1 MRADSTTADS
11 TRAEKDSVGEW
22 YRGVPLSAKWPIFT
36 GLAILVVWLG
46 CFGLWA
52 GVAPLN
58 SAVLAPGT
66 FMATG
71 QNKQVQHFE
80 GGILREIAVKEGDVV
95 EASQVLVRM
104 DDTAAN
110 AKLRRLVLKKYR
122 LLAMKARLEA
132 EMRSSETIESPAA
145 FSQSVADPEIKGI
158 LERQRAELRARR
170 ASLATEES
178 VLRKQVAGLEE
189 SIRGYQAQVQS
200 TKDRLALFVEELKD
214 KDSLLGQQL
223 IRKSDVLA
231 LRRSEASLGGDLGE
245 FLGRIAD
252 SRERV
257 AQANERITHLHSTA
271 LRDAIKELRET
282 ETDLDDVEEQIRAA
296 QDVVDRV
303 DVRSPVHGIVVK
315 NNFHTRGGVV
325 SPGAV
330 ILELLPIGDERIIE
344 AHVNPKD
351 ISHVSV
357 GQEALVRLSA
367 LNQRITPMVGASVIY
382 VSADA
387 LAEQVQVKTETRPDS
402 DTRREFYVVRV
413 RLDQDDILR
422 RMPEFIPTPGMPAD
436 VYIKTGERTFFEY
449 IMKPVFDSL
458 SRAFRET

>member
-1 MRADSTTADS
+1 M
-11 TRAEKDSVGEW
+11 RAEKDGIGEW

-36 GLAILVVWLG
+36 GLAMLVVWLG

-52 GVAPLN
+52 GIAPLN
-58 SAVLAPGT
+58 GAVVAPGT
-66 FMATG
+66 FVATG
-71 QNKQVQHFE
+71 QNKLVQHFE
-80 GGILREIAVKEGDVV
+80 GGIIREIAVNDGDVV
-95 EASQVLVRM
+95 EANQVLVRM
-104 DDTAAN
+104 DDTAAK

-132 EMRSSETIESPAA
+132 EMSSSETIETPAA
-145 FSQSVADPEIKGI
+145 LSESARDPEIKAI

-178 VLRKQVAGLEE
+178 VLGKQIAGLEE

-200 TKDRLALFVEELKD
+200 TKERIALFAEELKD
-214 KDSLLGQQL
+214 KNSLLGQQL
-223 IRKSDVLA
+223 VRKSDVLA

-245 FLGRIAD
+245 LLGRIAD
-252 SRERV
+252 SRERI
-257 AQANERITHLHSTA
+257 AQANERITQLHSTA

-282 ETDLDDVEEQIRAA
+282 ETDLDDVEEQIRAV

-315 NNFHTRGGVV
+315 KNFHTPGGVV

-449 IMKPVFDSL
+449 IMKPVFDSF
-458 SRAFRET
+458 SRGFRET

>member
-1 MRADSTTADS
+1 M
-11 TRAEKDSVGEW
+11 RAEKDSIGEW

-46 CFGLWA
+46 CFGVWA

-58 SAVLAPGT
+58 SAVVAPGT
-66 FMATG
+66 FVATG
-71 QNKQVQHFE
+71 QNKLVQHFE
-80 GGILREIAVKEGDVV
+80 GGIIREIAVKDGDAV
-95 EASQVLVRM
+95 EANQVLVRM
-104 DDTAAN
+104 DDTAADT
-110 AKLRRLVLKKYR
+110 KLRRLVIKKYR
-122 LLAMKARLEA
+122 QLAMKARLEA
-132 EMRSSETIESPAA
+132 EMSSSDTIETPAA
-145 FSQSVADPEIKGI
+145 FSETARDPEIKAI
-158 LERQRAELRARR
+158 FERQRAELRARR

-178 VLRKQVAGLEE
+178 VLRKQIAGLEE

-200 TKDRLALFVEELKD
+200 TKDRIALFVEELKD

-231 LRRSEASLGGDLGE
+231 LRRSEASLGGELGE
-245 FLGRIAD
+245 YLGRIAD
-252 SRERV
+252 SKERI
-257 AQANERITHLHSTA
+257 AQANERIAQLHSTA

-303 DVRSPVHGIVVK
+303 DVRSPVRGIVVK
-315 NNFHTRGGVV
+315 RNFHTPGGVV

-330 ILELLPIGDERIIE
+330 ILELLPIGEERIIE

-357 GQEALVRLSA
+357 GQQALVRLSA
-367 LNQRITPMVGASVIY
+367 LNQRITPMVGAIVIY

-449 IMKPVFDSL
+449 IMKPVFDSF

>member
-1 MRADSTTADS
+1 M
-11 TRAEKDSVGEW
+11 RAEKDSIGEW

-36 GLAILVVWLG
+36 GLAFLVVWLG
-46 CFGLWA
+46 FFGVWA

-58 SAVLAPGT
+58 SAVVAPGT
-66 FMATG
+66 FVATG
-71 QNKQVQHFE
+71 QNKLVQHFE
-80 GGILREIAVKEGDVV
+80 GGIIREIAVKEGDVV
-95 EASQVLVRM
+95 EANQVLVRI

-122 LLAMKARLEA
+122 LHAMKARLEA
-132 EMRSSETIESPAA
+132 EMSASETIETPAA
-145 FSQSVADPEIKGI
+145 FSESARDPEIKAI

-178 VLRKQVAGLEE
+178 VLRKQIAGLEE

-200 TKDRLALFVEELKD
+200 TKDRMALFVEELKD
-214 KDSLLGQQL
+214 KNSLLGQQL
-223 IRKSDVLA
+223 VRKSDVLA

-252 SRERV
+252 SKERI
-257 AQANERITHLHSTA
+257 AQANEKIAQVHSTA

-282 ETDLDDVEEQIRAA
+282 EADLDDVEEQIRAA

-315 NNFHTRGGVV
+315 RNFHTAGGVV
-325 SPGAV
+325 SSGAV
-330 ILELLPIGDERIIE
+330 ILELLPIGEERILE
-344 AHVNPKD
+344 AHVKPQD

-357 GQEALVRLSA
+357 GQGALVRLSA

-387 LAEQVQVKTETRPDS
+387 LAEQVQVKTETHPDS

-449 IMKPVFDSL
+449 IMKPVFDSF

>member
-1 MRADSTTADS
+1 M
-11 TRAEKDSVGEW
+11 RAEKDSIGEW

-36 GLAILVVWLG
+36 GLAMLVVWLG
-46 CFGLWA
+46 CFGVWA

-58 SAVLAPGT
+58 SAVVASGT
-66 FMATG
+66 FVATG
-71 QNKQVQHFE
+71 QNKLVQHFE
-80 GGILREIAVKEGDVV
+80 GGIIREIAVKEGDVV
-95 EASQVLVRM
+95 EANQVLVRM
-104 DDTAAN
+104 DDTAAG
-110 AKLRRLVLKKYR
+110 AKLRRLILKKYR
-122 LLAMKARLEA
+122 LIAMKARLEA
-132 EMRSSETIESPAA
+132 EMSTSETIETPAA
-145 FSQSVADPEIKGI
+145 FGASGRDPEVKAI

-178 VLRKQVAGLEE
+178 VLSKQIAGLEE

-200 TKDRLALFVEELKD
+200 TKDRLALFQEELKD
-214 KDSLLGQQL
+214 KETLLGQQL
-223 IRKSDVLA
+223 VRKTDVLA
-231 LRRSEASLGGDLGE
+231 LRRSEASLGGELGE
-245 FLGRIAD
+245 VLGRIAD
-252 SRERV
+252 SKERI
-257 AQANERITHLHSTA
+257 AQANERIVQLHSTA
-271 LRDAIKELRET
+271 LKDAIKELRET
-282 ETDLDDVEEQIRAA
+282 EADLDYVEEQIRAA

-303 DVRSPVHGIVVK
+303 DVRSPVRGIVVK
-315 NNFHTRGGVV
+315 KNSHTAGGVV

-330 ILELLPIGDERIIE
+330 ILELLPMGDERIIE

-387 LAEQVQVKTETRPDS
+387 LAEQMQAKNEARPAS
-402 DTRREFYVVRV
+402 DTRRGFYVVRV
-413 RLDQDDILR
+413 RPDQDDILR

-449 IMKPVFDSL
+449 IMKPVFDSF

>member
-1 MRADSTTADS
+1 M
-11 TRAEKDSVGEW
+11 RAEKDSIGEW
-22 YRGVPLSAKWPIFT
+22 YRDVPLSAKWPIFT

-46 CFGLWA
+46 YFGVWA
-52 GVAPLN
+52 GIAPLN
-58 SAVLAPGT
+58 SAVVAPGT

-71 QNKQVQHFE
+71 QNKLVQHFE
-80 GGILREIAVKEGDVV
+80 GGIIREIAVKEGDVV
-95 EASQVLVRM
+95 EANQVLVRM

-122 LLAMKARLEA
+122 LVAMKARLEA
-132 EMRSSETIESPAA
+132 EMRSSETIETPAA
-145 FSQSVADPEIKGI
+145 FSESARDPEIKGI
-158 LERQRAELRARR
+158 LERQRAELRARK
-170 ASLATEES
+170 ASLAAEES
-178 VLRKQVAGLEE
+178 VLWKQIAGLEE
-189 SIRGYQAQVQS
+189 SIRGYEAQVKS
-200 TKDRLALFVEELKD
+200 TKDRIALFVEELKD

-223 IRKSDVLA
+223 VRKSDVLA

-252 SRERV
+252 SRERI
-257 AQANERITHLHSTA
+257 AQANERITQLHSTA

-315 NNFHTRGGVV
+315 NNFHTPGGVV

-344 AHVNPKD
+344 AHLNPKD

-387 LAEQVQVKTETRPDS
+387 LAEQVKTETRPDS

-449 IMKPVFDSL
+449 IMKPVFDSF

>member
-1 MRADSTTADS
+1 M
-11 TRAEKDSVGEW
+11 RAEKDSIGEW

-36 GLAILVVWLG
+36 GLAMLVVWLG
-46 CFGLWA
+46 CFGVWA

-58 SAVLAPGT
+58 SAVVASGT
-66 FMATG
+66 FVATG
-71 QNKQVQHFE
+71 QNKLVQHFE
-80 GGILREIAVKEGDVV
+80 GGIIREIAVKDGDVV
-95 EASQVLVRM
+95 EANQIVVRM
-104 DDTAAN
+104 DDTAAKS
-110 AKLRRLVLKKYR
+110 KLRRLVLKKYR

-132 EMRSSETIESPAA
+132 EMSSSETIDTPAA
-145 FSQSVADPEIKGI
+145 FSESTRDPEIKAI
-158 LERQRAELRARR
+158 LERQRAELWARR

-178 VLRKQVAGLEE
+178 VLVKQIAGLEE
-189 SIRGYQAQVQS
+189 SILGYQAQVQS
-200 TKDRLALFVEELKD
+200 TKQRIALFAEELKD
-214 KDSLLGQQL
+214 KNSLLGQQL
-223 IRKSDVLA
+223 VRKPDVLA
-231 LRRSEASLGGDLGE
+231 LRRSEASLGGELGE
-245 FLGRIAD
+245 YLGRIAD
-252 SRERV
+252 SKERI
-257 AQANERITHLHSTA
+257 AQANERIAQLHSTA

-282 ETDLDDVEEQIRAA
+282 EADLDDVEEQIRAA

-303 DVRSPVHGIVVK
+303 DVRSPVRGIVVK
-315 NNFHTRGGVV
+315 KNFHTPGGVV

-330 ILELLPIGDERIIE
+330 ILELLPIGEERIIE
-344 AHVNPKD
+344 AHMNPKD

-357 GQEALVRLSA
+357 GQQALVRLSA
-367 LNQRITPMVGASVIY
+367 LNQRITPMVEASVIY

-387 LAEQVQVKTETRPDS
+387 LAGQVQVKTETQPDS

-449 IMKPVFDSL
+449 MMKPVFDSF

>member
-1 MRADSTTADS
+1 MT
-11 TRAEKDSVGEW
+11 AEKDSIGAW
-22 YRGVPLSAKWPIFT
+22 YRDVPLSAKWPIFT
-36 GLAILVVWLG
+36 GLTILVVWLG
-46 CFGLWA
+46 CFGVWA

-58 SAVLAPGT
+58 GAVVALGT

-71 QNKQVQHFE
+71 QNKLIQHFE
-80 GGILREIAVKEGDVV
+80 GGIIREIAVKEGDAV
-95 EASQVLVRM
+95 EANQVLVRM

-132 EMRSSETIESPAA
+132 EMHSSQDLETPDA
-145 FSQSVADPEIKGI
+145 FSKSEDDPEIKAI
-158 LERQRAELRARR
+158 LERQRTELRARQV
-170 ASLATEES
+170 SLATEVS
-178 VLRKQVAGLEE
+178 VLRKQIAGLEE

-200 TKDRLALFVEELKD
+200 TKDRIALFVEELKD
-214 KDSLLGQQL
+214 KNSLLGQQL
-223 IRKSDVLA
+223 VRKSDVLA

-252 SRERV
+252 SRERI
-257 AQANERITHLHSTA
+257 AQANERIAQLHSTA

-296 QDVVDRV
+296 QDVVDRM
-303 DVRSPVHGIVVK
+303 DVRSPVRGIVVK
-315 NNFHTRGGVV
+315 NNFHTPGGVV
-325 SPGAV
+325 GPGAV

-344 AHVNPKD
+344 AHVNPRD

-367 LNQRITPMVGASVIY
+367 LNQRITPMVGATVIY

-387 LAEQVQVKTETRPDS
+387 LAEQVQANSEARPAT

-413 RLDQDDILR
+413 RLDKDDILKNI
-422 RMPEFIPTPGMPAD
+422 PEFTPTPGMPAD
-436 VYIKTGERTFFEY
+436 VYIRTGERTFFEY
-449 IMKPVFDSL
+449 IMKPVLDSF
-458 SRAFRET
+458 SRGFRET

>member
-1 MRADSTTADS
+1 MRG
-11 TRAEKDSVGEW
+11 EKDSIGEW

-36 GLAILVVWLG
+36 GLAMLVVWLG
-46 CFGLWA
+46 CFGVWA
-52 GVAPLN
+52 GIAPLN
-58 SAVLAPGT
+58 SAVVAPGT
-66 FMATG
+66 FVATG
-71 QNKQVQHFE
+71 QNKLVQHFE
-80 GGILREIAVKEGDVV
+80 GGIIREIAVKDGDVV
-95 EASQVLVRM
+95 QANQVLVRM

-132 EMRSSETIESPAA
+132 EMSSSETIETPAA
-145 FSQSVADPEIKGI
+145 LSQSARDPEIKAI

-178 VLRKQVAGLEE
+178 VLVKQIAGLEE

-200 TKDRLALFVEELKD
+200 TNERIALFAEELKD
-214 KDSLLGQQL
+214 KNSLLGQQL
-223 IRKSDVLA
+223 VRKSDVLA
-231 LRRSEASLGGDLGE
+231 LRRSEASLGGELGE
-245 FLGRIAD
+245 YLGRIAG
-252 SRERV
+252 SKERI
-257 AQANERITHLHSTA
+257 AQANERIVQLHSTA

-282 ETDLDDVEEQIRAA
+282 EADLDDVEEQIRAA

-303 DVRSPVHGIVVK
+303 DVRSPVRGIVVK
-315 NNFHTRGGVV
+315 MNFHTPGGVV

-330 ILELLPIGDERIIE
+330 ILELVPIGEERIIE

-367 LNQRITPMVGASVIY
+367 LNQRITPIVGASVIY
-382 VSADA
+382 VSADV
-387 LAEQVQVKTETRPDS
+387 LSGQVQVKAERLDS
-402 DTRREFYVVRV
+402 ATRREFYVVRV
-413 RLDQDDILR
+413 RLDQDDTLR
-422 RMPEFIPTPGMPAD
+422 RIPEFIPTPGMPAD

-449 IMKPVFDSL
+449 IMKPVFDSF
-458 SRAFRET
+458 SRAFREI

>member
-1 MRADSTTADS
+1 M
-11 TRAEKDSVGEW
+11 RAEKDGIGEW
-22 YRGVPLSAKWPIFT
+22 YRGVPLSARWPIFA
-36 GLAILVVWLG
+36 GLAMLVVWLG
-46 CFGLWA
+46 CFGVWA

-58 SAVLAPGT
+58 SAVVAAGT
-66 FMATG
+66 FVATG
-71 QNKQVQHFE
+71 QNKLVQHFE
-80 GGILREIAVKEGDVV
+80 GGIIREIAVKDGDLVQ
-95 EASQVLVRM
+95 ANQVLVRM

-132 EMRSSETIESPAA
+132 EMNASETIETPAA
-145 FSQSVADPEIKGI
+145 LSQSARDPEIKAI

-178 VLRKQVAGLEE
+178 VLVKQIAGLEE
-189 SIRGYQAQVQS
+189 SIRGYQAQVKS
-200 TKDRLALFVEELKD
+200 TKERIALFAEELSD
-214 KDSLLGQQL
+214 KNSLLGQQL
-223 IRKSDVLA
+223 VRKSDVLA
-231 LRRSEASLGGDLGE
+231 LRRSEASLGGELGE
-245 FLGRIAD
+245 YLGRIAD
-252 SRERV
+252 SNQRI
-257 AQANERITHLHSTA
+257 AQANERIVQLHSTA

-282 ETDLDDVEEQIRAA
+282 EAELDDVEEQTRAV

-303 DVRSPVHGIVVK
+303 DVRSPVRGIVLK
-315 NNFHTRGGVV
+315 RHFHTPGGVV

-330 ILELLPIGDERIIE
+330 IVELLPVGEERIIE

-357 GQEALVRLSA
+357 GQDALVRLSA
-367 LNQRITPMVGASVIY
+367 LNQRITPIVGGSVIY

-387 LAEQVQVKTETRPDS
+387 LSEQVQVKAETRPNS
-402 DTRREFYVVRV
+402 DKRRDFYVVRV
-413 RLDQDDILR
+413 RLDQDDTLR
-422 RMPEFIPTPGMPAD
+422 RIPEFIPTPGMPAD

-449 IMKPVFDSL
+449 IMKPVFDSF

>member
-1 MRADSTTADS
+1 MRAERESIA
-11 TRAEKDSVGEW
+11 EW

-36 GLAILVVWLG
+36 GLAVLVVWLG
-46 CFGLWA
+46 CFGVWA
-52 GVAPLN
+52 GIAPLN
-58 SAVLAPGT
+58 SAVVASGT
-66 FMATG
+66 FVATG
-71 QNKQVQHFE
+71 QNKLIQHFE
-80 GGILREIAVKEGDVV
+80 GGIIREIAVNEGDVV
-95 EASQVLVRM
+95 EANGVLVRM
-104 DDTAAN
+104 DATAAN
-110 AKLRRLVLKKYR
+110 SKLRRLILKRYR
-122 LLAMKARLEA
+122 LIAMKARLEA
-132 EMRSSETIESPAA
+132 ERSSSETIETPAA
-145 FSQSVADPEIKGI
+145 FSETVRDPEVKAI

-170 ASLATEES
+170 ISIATEES
-178 VLRKQVAGLEE
+178 LLRKQISGLEE

-200 TKDRLALFVEELKD
+200 TKERIALFAEELKD
-214 KDSLLGQQL
+214 KNSLLGQQL
-223 IRKSDVLA
+223 VRKADVLA
-231 LRRSEASLGGDLGE
+231 LRRSEASLGGELGE
-245 FLGRIAD
+245 YLGRIAD

-257 AQANERITHLHSTA
+257 AQANERIAQLHSTM

-296 QDVVDRV
+296 QDVVDRI
-303 DVRSPVHGIVVK
+303 DVRSPVRGIVVK
-315 NNFHTRGGVV
+315 KNFHTPGGVV

-330 ILELLPIGDERIIE
+330 IVELLPIGEERIIE

-367 LNQRITPMVGASVIY
+367 LNQRVTPMVGASVVY

-387 LAEQVQVKTETRPDS
+387 LAEQMQAKTETHSDS
-402 DTRREFYVVRV
+402 GTRREFYVVRV

-422 RMPEFIPTPGMPAD
+422 RMPEFVPTPGMPAD

-449 IMKPVFDSL
+449 IMKPVFDSF

>member
-1 MRADSTTADS
+1 MK
-11 TRAEKDSVGEW
+11 AEKDSIGEW
-22 YRGVPLSAKWPIFT
+22 YRNVPLSAKWPIFT

-46 CFGLWA
+46 CFGVWA

-58 SAVLAPGT
+58 SAVVAPGT
-66 FMATG
+66 FVATG
-71 QNKQVQHFE
+71 QNKLVQHFE
-80 GGILREIAVKEGDVV
+80 GGIIREIAVKDGDVV
-95 EASQVLVRM
+95 EANQILIRM

-122 LLAMKARLEA
+122 LIALKARLEA
-132 EMRSSETIESPAA
+132 EINSLETIEIPAA
-145 FSQSVADPEIKGI
+145 FSGSARDPEVKAI

-178 VLRKQVAGLEE
+178 LLGKQIGGLEE

-200 TKDRLALFVEELKD
+200 TKDRIALFAEELKD
-214 KDSLLGQQL
+214 KNSLLGQQL
-223 IRKSDVLA
+223 VRKSAVLA
-231 LRRSEASLGGDLGE
+231 RRRPEATLGGELGE
-245 FLGRIAD
+245 YLGRIAD
-252 SRERV
+252 SKERI
-257 AQANERITHLHSTA
+257 AQANERIAQLHSTA

-282 ETDLDDVEEQIRAA
+282 EADLDDVEEQIRAV
-296 QDVVDRV
+296 QDVVDRI
-303 DVRSPVHGIVVK
+303 DVRSPVRGIVVK
-315 NNFHTRGGVV
+315 KNFHTPGGVV
-325 SPGAV
+325 SSGAV
-330 ILELLPIGDERIIE
+330 ILELLPIGEERIIE

-357 GQEALVRLSA
+357 GQQALVRLSA

-387 LAEQVQVKTETRPDS
+387 LAEQAQAKPEPQPES

-413 RLDQDDILR
+413 RLDKDDILR
-422 RMPEFIPTPGMPAD
+422 RMPEFIATPGMPAD

-449 IMKPVFDSL
+449 IMKPVFDSF

>member
-1 MRADSTTADS
+1 M
-11 TRAEKDSVGEW
+11 RAEKGTIGEW
-22 YRGVPLSAKWPIFT
+22 YRDVPLSAKWPIFI
-36 GLAILVVWLG
+36 GLAMLVVWLG
-46 CFGLWA
+46 CFGVWA

-58 SAVLAPGT
+58 GAVVAPGT

-71 QNKQVQHFE
+71 QNKLVQHFE
-80 GGILREIAVKEGDVV
+80 GGIIREIAVKEGDLV
-95 EASQVLVRM
+95 ETNQVLIRM
-104 DDTAAN
+104 DETAAN

-132 EMRSSETIESPAA
+132 EMRGAETIETPTA
-145 FSQSVADPEIKGI
+145 FSQNARDTEVKGI
-158 LERQRAELRARR
+158 LERQRAELRARQ
-170 ASLATEES
+170 ASLAAEET
-178 VLRKQVAGLEE
+178 VLRKQIAGLEE
-189 SIRGYQAQVQS
+189 SISGYQAQVQS
-200 TKDRLALFVEELKD
+200 TKDRIALFGEELKD

-223 IRKSDVLA
+223 VRKSDVLA
-231 LRRSEASLGGDLGE
+231 LRRSEASLGGELGE

-252 SRERV
+252 SKQRI
-257 AQANERITHLHSTA
+257 AQANERIVQLHSTA

-303 DVRSPVHGIVVK
+303 EVRSPVRGIVVK
-315 NNFHTRGGVV
+315 KNFHTAGGVV

-344 AHVNPKD
+344 AHVNPRD

-367 LNQRITPMVGASVIY
+367 LNQRITPMVAASVIY

-387 LAEQVQVKTETRPDS
+387 LAEQMQVKPETRPENS
-402 DTRREFYVVRV
+402 DTRRG
-413 RLDQDDILR
+413 ILCRSGAPGPR
-422 RMPEFIPTPGMPAD
+422 RYSQAHP
-436 VYIKTGERTFFEY
+436 
-449 IMKPVFDSL
+449 
-458 SRAFRET
+458 

>member
-1 MRADSTTADS
+1 MRAV
-11 TRAEKDSVGEW
+11 KDDIGEW

-46 CFGLWA
+46 CFGVWA
-52 GVAPLN
+52 AVAPLN
-58 SAVLAPGT
+58 SAVVASGT
-66 FMATG
+66 FVATG
-71 QNKQVQHFE
+71 QNKLVQHFE
-80 GGILREIAVKEGDVV
+80 GGIIREIAVKDGDVV
-95 EASQVLVRM
+95 EANQVLVRM

-110 AKLRRLVLKKYR
+110 AKLKRLLLKKYR
-122 LLAMKARLEA
+122 LFAMKARLEA
-132 EMRSSETIESPAA
+132 EMSSSDSIQTPAA
-145 FSQSVADPEIKGI
+145 FSDRAPDAEINAI
-158 LERQRAELRARR
+158 LEWQRAELQARR
-170 ASLATEES
+170 ASLVTEES
-178 VLRKQVAGLEE
+178 VLVKQIAGLEE
-189 SIRGYQAQVQS
+189 GIRGYQAQVQS
-200 TKDRLALFVEELKD
+200 TKERIALFAEELKD
-214 KDSLLGQQL
+214 KNSLLGQQL
-223 IRKSDVLA
+223 VRKSDVLA

-245 FLGRIAD
+245 YLGRIAD
-252 SRERV
+252 SKERI
-257 AQANERITHLHSTA
+257 AQANERIAQLHATA

-282 ETDLDDVEEQIRAA
+282 EAELDDVEEQIRAA
-296 QDVVDRV
+296 QDVVDRI
-303 DVRSPVHGIVVK
+303 DVRSPVRGIVVK
-315 NNFHTRGGVV
+315 NNFHTPGGVV

-387 LAEQVQVKTETRPDS
+387 LAEQVQGKTETRPDG

-436 VYIKTGERTFFEY
+436 VYIKTGERTFFDY
-449 IMKPVFDSL
+449 ITKPVLDSF

>member
-1 MRADSTTADS
+1 M
-11 TRAEKDSVGEW
+11 RAEKDSIGEW
-22 YRGVPLSAKWPIFT
+22 YRGVPLSAKWPIFA

-46 CFGLWA
+46 CFGIWA

-58 SAVLAPGT
+58 SAVVAPGT
-66 FMATG
+66 FVATG
-71 QNKQVQHFE
+71 QNKLVQHFE
-80 GGILREIAVKEGDVV
+80 GGIIREIAVKDGDAV
-95 EASQVLVRM
+95 EANQVLVRM
-104 DDTAAN
+104 DDTAADT
-110 AKLRRLVLKKYR
+110 KLRRLVIKKYR
-122 LLAMKARLEA
+122 QLAMKARLEA
-132 EMRSSETIESPAA
+132 EMSSSDTIETPAA
-145 FSQSVADPEIKGI
+145 FSETARDPEIKAI
-158 LERQRAELRARR
+158 FERQRAELRARR

-178 VLRKQVAGLEE
+178 VLRKQIAGLEE

-200 TKDRLALFVEELKD
+200 TKDRIALFVEELKD

-231 LRRSEASLGGDLGE
+231 LRRSEASLGGELGE
-245 FLGRIAD
+245 YLGRIAD
-252 SRERV
+252 SKERI
-257 AQANERITHLHSTA
+257 AQANERIAQLHSTA

-303 DVRSPVHGIVVK
+303 DVRSPVRGIVVK
-315 NNFHTRGGVV
+315 RNFHTPGGVV

-330 ILELLPIGDERIIE
+330 ILELLPIGEERIIE

-357 GQEALVRLSA
+357 GQQALVRLSA

-449 IMKPVFDSL
+449 IMKPVFDSF

>member
-1 MRADSTTADS
+1 M
-11 TRAEKDSVGEW
+11 RAEKDSIGEW

-36 GLAILVVWLG
+36 GLAMLVVWLG
-46 CFGLWA
+46 CFGVWA

-58 SAVLAPGT
+58 SAVVASGT
-66 FMATG
+66 FVATG
-71 QNKQVQHFE
+71 QNKLVQHFE
-80 GGILREIAVKEGDVV
+80 GGIIREIAAKDGDVV
-95 EASQVLVRM
+95 EANQTLVRM
-104 DDTAAN
+104 DDTAAG

-122 LLAMKARLEA
+122 LIAMKARLEA
-132 EMRSSETIESPAA
+132 EMSTSETIETPAA
-145 FSQSVADPEIKGI
+145 FGGSARDPEVKAI

-178 VLRKQVAGLEE
+178 LLAKQIAGLEE

-200 TKDRLALFVEELKD
+200 TKDRIALFAEELKD
-214 KDSLLGQQL
+214 KNSLLGQQL
-223 IRKSDVLA
+223 VRKSDVLA
-231 LRRSEASLGGDLGE
+231 LRRSEASLGGELGE
-245 FLGRIAD
+245 YLGRIAD
-252 SRERV
+252 SKERV
-257 AQANERITHLHSTA
+257 AQANERIAQLHSTA

-282 ETDLDDVEEQIRAA
+282 EADLDDVEEQIRAA

-303 DVRSPVHGIVVK
+303 DVRSPVRGIVVK
-315 NNFHTRGGVV
+315 KNFHTAGGVV

-330 ILELLPIGDERIIE
+330 ILELLPIGEERIIE
-344 AHVNPKD
+344 AHVKPQD

-387 LAEQVQVKTETRPDS
+387 LAEQGQVKTETHPDS
-402 DTRREFYVVRV
+402 DTRRGFYVVRV

-449 IMKPVFDSL
+449 IMKPVFDSF

>member
-1 MRADSTTADS
+1 MTAK
-11 TRAEKDSVGEW
+11 KDSIGAW
-22 YRGVPLSAKWPIFT
+22 YRDVPLSAKWPIFT

-46 CFGLWA
+46 CFGVWA

-58 SAVLAPGT
+58 SAVVAPGT

-71 QNKQVQHFE
+71 QNKLVQHFE
-80 GGILREIAVKEGDVV
+80 GGIIREIAVKEGEVV
-95 EASQVLVRM
+95 EANQVLVRM

-110 AKLRRLVLKKYR
+110 AKLKRLVLKKYR

-132 EMRSSETIESPAA
+132 EMRSSDTIETPAA
-145 FSQSVADPEIKGI
+145 FGESAGDLEVIAI
-158 LERQRAELRARR
+158 LERQRTELAARR

-178 VLRKQVAGLEE
+178 VLRKQIAGLEE

-200 TKDRLALFVEELKD
+200 TKDRMALFLEELQD
-214 KDSLLGQQL
+214 KDSLLGRQL
-223 IRKSDVLA
+223 VRKSDVLA

-252 SRERV
+252 SKERI
-257 AQANERITHLHSTA
+257 AQANERIAQLHSTA

-296 QDVVDRV
+296 QDVVDRL
-303 DVRSPVHGIVVK
+303 DVRSPVRGIVVK
-315 NNFHTRGGVV
+315 SNFHTPGGVV

-344 AHVNPKD
+344 AHVNPRD

-387 LAEQVQVKTETRPDS
+387 LAEQMQVKTEIRPEG

-413 RLDQDDILR
+413 RLDKEDILR
-422 RMPEFIPTPGMPAD
+422 RMPEFTPTPGMPAD
-436 VYIKTGERTFFEY
+436 VYFKTGERTFFEY
-449 IMKPVFDSL
+449 IMKPVFDSF

>member
-1 MRADSTTADS
+1 M
-11 TRAEKDSVGEW
+11 RAEKDRIGEW

-46 CFGLWA
+46 CFGVWA

-58 SAVLAPGT
+58 SAVVASGT
-66 FMATG
+66 FVATG
-71 QNKQVQHFE
+71 QNKLVQHFE
-80 GGILREIAVKEGDVV
+80 GGIIREIAAKDGDVV
-95 EASQVLVRM
+95 EANQTLVRM
-104 DDTAAN
+104 DDIAAG

-122 LLAMKARLEA
+122 LIAMKARLEA
-132 EMRSSETIESPAA
+132 EMSASETIETPAA
-145 FSQSVADPEIKGI
+145 FSGSARDPEVKAI

-178 VLRKQVAGLEE
+178 LLAKQIAGLEE

-200 TKDRLALFVEELKD
+200 TKDRIALFAEELKD
-214 KDSLLGQQL
+214 KNSLLGQQL
-223 IRKSDVLA
+223 VRKSDVLA
-231 LRRSEASLGGDLGE
+231 LRRSEASLGGELGE
-245 FLGRIAD
+245 YLGRIAD
-252 SRERV
+252 SKERV
-257 AQANERITHLHSTA
+257 AQANERIAQLHSTA

-282 ETDLDDVEEQIRAA
+282 EADLDDVEEQIRAA

-303 DVRSPVHGIVVK
+303 DVRSPVRGIVVK
-315 NNFHTRGGVV
+315 KNFHTPGGVV

-330 ILELLPIGDERIIE
+330 ILELLPIGEERIIE
-344 AHVNPKD
+344 AHVKPQD

-387 LAEQVQVKTETRPDS
+387 LAEQGQVKTETHPDS
-402 DTRREFYVVRV
+402 DTRRGFYVVRV

-449 IMKPVFDSL
+449 IMKPVFDSF

>member
-1 MRADSTTADS
+1 M
-11 TRAEKDSVGEW
+11 RAEKDSIGEW

-36 GLAILVVWLG
+36 GLAFLVVWLG
-46 CFGLWA
+46 CFGVWA

-58 SAVLAPGT
+58 SAVVASGT
-66 FMATG
+66 FVATG
-71 QNKQVQHFE
+71 QNKLVQHFE
-80 GGILREIAVKEGDVV
+80 GGIIREIAVKEGDVV
-95 EASQVLVRM
+95 EANQVLVRM

-132 EMRSSETIESPAA
+132 EMSASEAIETPAA
-145 FSQSVADPEIKGI
+145 FSESASEPEIKAI

-170 ASLATEES
+170 ASLVSEES
-178 VLRKQVAGLEE
+178 VLTKQIAGLEE

-200 TKDRLALFVEELKD
+200 TKHRIALFAEELKD

-223 IRKSDVLA
+223 VRKSDVLA

-245 FLGRIAD
+245 YLGRIAD
-252 SRERV
+252 SKERI
-257 AQANERITHLHSTA
+257 AQANERIVQVHSTA

-282 ETDLDDVEEQIRAA
+282 EADLDDVEEQIRAVR
-296 QDVVDRV
+296 DVVDRV
-303 DVRSPVHGIVVK
+303 DVRSPVRGIVVK
-315 NNFHTRGGVV
+315 KNFHTPGGVV

-330 ILELLPIGDERIIE
+330 ILELLPIGEERIIE
-344 AHVNPKD
+344 AHLNPKD

-387 LAEQVQVKTETRPDS
+387 LAEQAQVKTERHLDS
-402 DTRREFYVVRV
+402 DTLREFYVVRV
-413 RLDQDDILR
+413 RLDQDDILK

-449 IMKPVFDSL
+449 IMKPVFDSF
-458 SRAFRET
+458 SRAFREI

>member
-1 MRADSTTADS
+1 M
-11 TRAEKDSVGEW
+11 RAEKDSIGEW
-22 YRGVPLSAKWPIFT
+22 HRGVPLSAKWPIFA
-36 GLAILVVWLG
+36 GLAILVVGLG
-46 CFGLWA
+46 CFGVWA

-58 SAVLAPGT
+58 SAVVASGT
-66 FMATG
+66 FVATG
-71 QNKQVQHFE
+71 QNKLVQHFE
-80 GGILREIAVKEGDVV
+80 GGIIREIAVKDGDVV
-95 EASQVLVRM
+95 EANQILARM

-122 LLAMKARLEA
+122 LIAMKARLEA
-132 EMRSSETIESPAA
+132 EMNSSETIEIPAA
-145 FSQSVADPEIKGI
+145 FSGSARDPEVKAI

-170 ASLATEES
+170 ANLATEES
-178 VLRKQVAGLEE
+178 LLGKQIGGLEE
-189 SIRGYQAQVQS
+189 NIRGYQARVQS
-200 TKDRLALFVEELKD
+200 TQDRIALFAEELKD
-214 KDSLLGQQL
+214 KNSLLGQQL
-223 IRKSDVLA
+223 VRKSDVLA
-231 LRRSEASLGGDLGE
+231 LRRSEASLGGELGE
-245 FLGRIAD
+245 YLGRIAD
-252 SRERV
+252 SKERI
-257 AQANERITHLHSTA
+257 AQANERIAQLHSTA

-303 DVRSPVHGIVVK
+303 DVRSPVRGIVVK
-315 NNFHTRGGVV
+315 RNFHTPGGVV

-330 ILELLPIGDERIIE
+330 ILELLPIGEERIIE

-357 GQEALVRLSA
+357 GQQALVRLSA

-449 IMKPVFDSL
+449 IMKPVFDSF